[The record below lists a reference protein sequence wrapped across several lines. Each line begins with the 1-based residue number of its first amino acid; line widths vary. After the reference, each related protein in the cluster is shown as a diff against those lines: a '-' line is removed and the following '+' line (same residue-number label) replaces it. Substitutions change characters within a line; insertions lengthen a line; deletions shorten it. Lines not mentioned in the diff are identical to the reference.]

1 MPDDRRV
8 QQVIDLCM
16 RVGEVL
22 LSSGEGSG
30 DTSEAML
37 RVANALGLPSVDVD
51 ITFTAVTI
59 CCHRGMAAAPITSM
73 RLVTHRG
80 LDLTLLATVY
90 RLVEAVE
97 RGTLGLDETAVALD
111 DAVRDTH
118 PYPRWVSMS
127 GSAGLAGALA
137 LLLDRPGSRWGW
149 PSSSRRSSTQRGGC

>member
-1 MPDDRRV
+1 MHAHR
-8 QQVIDLCM
+8 
-16 RVGEVL
+16 G
-22 LSSGEGSG
+22 
-30 DTSEAML
+30 
-37 RVANALGLPSVDVD
+37 
-51 ITFTAVTI
+51 FTAVTI

-97 RGTLGLDETAVALD
+97 RGTLGLNETAVALD
-111 DAVRDTH
+111 DAVRATH

-137 LLLDRPGSRWGW
+137 LLLGSPGSRWGW